1 MSNESYR
8 IPQDVDAPI
17 PIFAWEMTEVV
28 VAIMVIGVGIIM
40 RFYPRP
46 ICGDLSHDDG

>member
-40 RFYPRP
+40 RF
-46 ICGDLSHDDG
+46 LSQAYLRGSFS